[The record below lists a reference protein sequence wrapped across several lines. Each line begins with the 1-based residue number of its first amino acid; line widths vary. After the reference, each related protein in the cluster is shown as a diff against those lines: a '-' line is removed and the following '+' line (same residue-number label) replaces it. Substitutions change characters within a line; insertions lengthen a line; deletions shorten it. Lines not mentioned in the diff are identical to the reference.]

1 MQDNFDIN
9 YFSKLFNVSEKLVVI
24 RFSQIIHDAY
34 NNYLEYK
41 IKLKNLKKYKKDL
54 FSELDKC
61 NETIN
66 TLLCLVYTKDSHKR
80 LENQKIE
87 IKKLIN
93 ETIKLIKNLEK
104 EYNPI
109 LNILDNQ
116 GKYEYQN

>member
-1 MQDNFDIN
+1 M
-9 YFSKLFNVSEKLVVI
+9 
-24 RFSQIIHDAY
+24 
-34 NNYLEYK
+34 
-41 IKLKNLKKYKKDL
+41 
-54 FSELDKC
+54 
-61 NETIN
+61 
-66 TLLCLVYTKDSHKR
+66 YTKDSHKR